1 MHSMGVLRGGGGMA
15 DDILPHKAT
24 NLVVF
29 CYSLSIVVVVHR
41 SVCARAVPVALCADK
56 NVTSSVALLFTRLF
70 RSQRLC

>member
-1 MHSMGVLRGGGGMA
+1 MHSVGVLRGWGGMA
-15 DDILPHKAT
+15 DDILPHKAM

-29 CYSLSIVVVVHR
+29 CYSLSIVVVHR